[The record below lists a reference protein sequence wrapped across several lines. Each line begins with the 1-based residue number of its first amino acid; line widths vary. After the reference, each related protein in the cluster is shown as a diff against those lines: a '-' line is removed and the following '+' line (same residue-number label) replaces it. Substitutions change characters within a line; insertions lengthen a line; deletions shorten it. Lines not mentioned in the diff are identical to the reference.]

1 MLAVPYAQTN
11 LQLYAQ
17 MLRAAYPENDVDR
30 VRAAYEFA
38 LPLFAGA
45 YRGSGK
51 PFIAHLVGTASILV
65 SIRARMPVVVAG
77 LLHAAYASG
86 EFGNGWHGKAS
97 WKRARLVDAVGAEV
111 EDLVTAY
118 TALRWNAQTIAVI
131 HDRLE
136 TMDGRGRD
144 VLLVRLANEL
154 EDHLDL
160 GVLYCSNAERRRAYV
175 GSSLYR
181 CVDMAARLGFSE
193 LANALDAAFKEILS
207 ADVPAVFRRSETE
220 SFQLA
225 PASHGLRLG
234 IRLRRLLARLPLP

>member
-17 MLRAAYPENDVDR
+17 MLRAAYPENEVDR
-30 VRAAYEFA
+30 VRAAYELA

-45 YRGSGK
+45 YRGCGK

-65 SIRARMPVVVAG
+65 SIHARMPVVAAG
-77 LLHAAYASG
+77 LLHAAYAGG
-86 EFGNGWHGKAS
+86 EFGNGWHGQAP
-97 WKRARLVDAVGAEV
+97 WKRARLVNAVGAEV
-111 EDLVTAY
+111 EDLVTGY
-118 TALRWNAQTIAVI
+118 TTLRWNAQTIPVI
-131 HDRLE
+131 HERLE
-136 TMDGRGRD
+136 TMDGRERD

-160 GVLYCSNAERRRAYV
+160 GVLYCSNAERRRTYV

-181 CVDMAARLGFSE
+181 CVDMAASLGFPG
-193 LANALDAAFKEILS
+193 LANVLDGVFKEILS
-207 ADVPAVFRRSETE
+207 TDVPAVFRRSETE

-225 PASHGLRLG
+225 PASHGLRLAV
-234 IRLRRLLARLPLP
+234 RLRRLLARLPLP